1 MNVQPQATQ
10 QPRIAGTRADRPGLL
25 ARVVGLVTRSL
36 VERWLGGV
44 HAGLVVK
51 SVYLQR
57 AVGRW
62 LRTGDKAI
70 LDAGCGPEGQ
80 LAALLARRYP
90 SCSVEGLDLYC
101 AGSGAPSNLSLREAD
116 LSRLTKVSAY
126 DLVYSIDVLE
136 HIHDYADVL
145 DRFVRAL
152 RPGGWLFM
160 HVPSSKQ
167 RNWFAA
173 TEAEAANE
181 FREHRAGDD
190 HVREGFDK
198 AELVRELEQRAMT
211 VVEIRWTFNGLTS
224 WVKEIFS
231 LGERRGIPGIGLLL
245 LPAVLWSV
253 LIEMAIAPNRGNGL
267 CVLAIKK
274 GLSAP

>member
-1 MNVQPQATQ
+1 MNVQPQAARST
-10 QPRIAGTRADRPGLL
+10 RIAGTRLERTSLL
-25 ARVVGLVTRSL
+25 ARIVGLVTRSV

-51 SVYLQR
+51 SLYLQR

-90 SCSVEGLDLYC
+90 TCSVEGLDLYC
-101 AGSGAPSNLSLREAD
+101 VGSGSPSNLSLCEGD

-136 HIHDYADVL
+136 HIHDYADIL
-145 DRFVRAL
+145 DRLVRAL
-152 RPGGWLFM
+152 RPGGWLFI
-160 HVPSSKQ
+160 HVPSSEQ
-167 RNWFAA
+167 QNWFAA
-173 TEAEAANE
+173 TEAETANE

-190 HVREGFDK
+190 HVREGFDQ
-198 AELVRELEQRAMT
+198 AGLVQELEQRAMT
-211 VVEIRWTFNGLTS
+211 VVEARWTFNGLTR

-231 LGERRGIPGIGLLL
+231 LGERRGVPGIGLLL
-245 LPAVLWSV
+245 LPAVLLSV
-253 LIEMAIAPNRGNGL
+253 LIEMAIVPNQGNGL

-274 GLSAP
+274 GAGAS